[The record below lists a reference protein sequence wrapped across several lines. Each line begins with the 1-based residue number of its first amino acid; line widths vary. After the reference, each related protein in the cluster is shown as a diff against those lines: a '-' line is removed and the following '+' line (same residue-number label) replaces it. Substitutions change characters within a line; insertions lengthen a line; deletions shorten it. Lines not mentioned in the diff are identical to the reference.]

1 MTQLKEDIM
10 TPYESWLK
18 HEGVPVIEGYGV
30 NIADVPLGDWPRKGG
45 RGAFVQLKGMEGA
58 TGMEVVEIPPA
69 KALEP
74 ERHLYEKVIYVVE
87 GLGSTELWAEERKKY
102 YFEWAPGSLFALP
115 LNCWYRLINGGSQRA
130 LVATVT
136 NAPMIIDIFHNFD
149 FIFNC
154 SYQFKDRYNG
164 EQDYFEMSQNRYPLG
179 RTNIWETNFI
189 ADVNKVGIDRHEW
202 KASGGG
208 LTAFEIAGNTLVGHL
223 VEWPVGRYHKA
234 HYHGAGAVLLILAS
248 EGYTLMWPNE
258 FGIHPFLD
266 GHGDQVVRVDWK
278 PGTAFG
284 PPNGWF
290 HQHFNVGEEK
300 ARQLAVRYGS
310 KKHKMGFYVAA
321 QKRDGGVFISVKDGG
336 TLIEYEDED
345 PEIRRTYE
353 TELQKRG
360 IPCEMPPVKRSVCNV
375 LP

>member
-1 MTQLKEDIM
+1 MTQLKEDIV

-18 HEGVPVIEGYGV
+18 QEGVPVIEGYGV
-30 NIADVPLGDWPRKGG
+30 NLAEVPLGDWPRKGG

-69 KALEP
+69 KALQP

-87 GLGSTELWAEERKKY
+87 GLGSTEVWVDEKKKY
-102 YFEWAPGSLFALP
+102 YFEWGPGSLFALP
-115 LNCWYRLINGGSQRA
+115 LNCSYRLINGGSQRA
-130 LVATVT
+130 LLAAVT
-136 NAPMIIDIFHNFD
+136 NAPMIIDIFHNLD

-154 SYQFKDRYNG
+154 SYPFKDRYSG
-164 EQDYFEMSQNRYPLG
+164 EQDYFEMSQKRYPLA

-189 ADVNKVGIDRHEW
+189 ADVSKVDIDRHEW

-258 FGIHPFLD
+258 LGIRPFQE

-290 HQHFNVGEEK
+290 HQHFNLGNEK
-300 ARQLAVRYGS
+300 ARQLAIRYGS

-321 QKRDGGVFISVKDGG
+321 QKRDGGVFISVREGG

-345 PEIRRTYE
+345 PQIRNIYEAEIKARD
-353 TELQKRG
+353 
-360 IPCEMPPVKRSVCNV
+360 ISFDMPSIQYASG
-375 LP
+375 